1 MSGLRARI
9 AKRLAAPGSPVF
21 DLHAEIAV
29 SGGFTILFGPSGA
42 GKSTLLD
49 CIAGLLRPDNG
60 DIQVDDQVLFDAA
73 KGIDVSPSQRSLAY
87 VFQRAALFPHLSV
100 EENVSYGLAHLLAD
114 EREHRVADILACF
127 HVSSLRHRMP
137 REISG
142 GEQQRVALARSLV
155 TQPRVLLL
163 DEPLSALDAKI
174 KRKILDDLLAW
185 NNARPIPI
193 LYVTHSHAESLA
205 LGGRMIRL
213 DGGRVVAEGTP
224 NEVLSGEEVLD

>member
-1 MSGLRARI
+1 MSLLRARI
-9 AKRLAAPGSPVF
+9 AKRLAAPGSPAF
-21 DLHAEIAV
+21 DLQAEIAV

-49 CIAGLLRPDNG
+49 CIAGLLRPDQGHIHVN
-60 DIQVDDQVLFDAA
+60 DQVLFDRAL
-73 KGIDVSPSQRSLAY
+73 GIDVPPSERSIAY
-87 VFQRAALFPHLSV
+87 VFQRAVLFPHLSV
-100 EENVSYGLAHLLAD
+100 EENVNYGLAHLRAD
-114 EREHRVADILACF
+114 EREHRVAHILEVFRIAA
-127 HVSSLRHRMP
+127 LRRRMP

-155 TQPRVLLL
+155 TEPRVLLL

-185 NNARPIPI
+185 NNVRPIPI

-213 DGGRVVAEGTP
+213 NEGRVVAEGTP
-224 NEVLSGEEVLD
+224 AEVLAGEEVLD